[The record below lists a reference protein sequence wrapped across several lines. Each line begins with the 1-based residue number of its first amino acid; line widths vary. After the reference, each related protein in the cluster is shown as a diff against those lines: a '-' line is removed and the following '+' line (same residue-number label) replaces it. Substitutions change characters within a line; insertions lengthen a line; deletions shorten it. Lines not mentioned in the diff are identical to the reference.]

1 MKIFY
6 ALIFCVCT
14 ISAFAQN
21 NIVKDVKQETNGNY
35 WFRSATINVRNYET
49 KAGVLAHTFNDTT
62 SLKGINKLPFPIH
75 PIFLSVYIQ
84 SGKLAA
90 CTLWNN
96 LAEYNV
102 INEGML
108 LLPAKESE
116 KEIDPKP
123 EDNFS
128 SPYSLSPLYTL
139 TIEGNTATFTFPE
152 IYGNSD
158 YNFPLEGTLTI
169 VLVKDEPYKNIL

>member
-49 KAGVLAHTFNDTT
+49 KAEVLTHTFNDTT

-128 SPYSLSPLYTL
+128 KEELILRLVFLELSCAISDDIFVFILIIFFL
-139 TIEGNTATFTFPE
+139 V
-152 IYGNSD
+152 IYND
-158 YNFPLEGTLTI
+158 
-169 VLVKDEPYKNIL
+169 ILLK